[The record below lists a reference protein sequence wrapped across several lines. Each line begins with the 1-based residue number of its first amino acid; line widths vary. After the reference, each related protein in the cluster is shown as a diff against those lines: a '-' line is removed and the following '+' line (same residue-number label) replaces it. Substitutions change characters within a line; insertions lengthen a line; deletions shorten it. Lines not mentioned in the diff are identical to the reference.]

1 MFTLF
6 SRLDWFFKSH
16 KKPYLIALISLI
28 FIDIFILV
36 PPMLVGLIS
45 DGIKASTLS
54 YKTFITLV
62 SLLFIL
68 SLINYLLGYLAD
80 YHLFSNAYSAMHEI
94 RKKIMEKLIKQ
105 NPFFY
110 HHHSSGEIMARS
122 TSDVSSIGDY
132 TGFGIMTLMDS
143 TFYPLIIL
151 LLMLRISWQLTLI
164 SILPFPLLILASK
177 YLEDKIDESFSA
189 AQKSTDKLSAMVLAH
204 GKGLRVLR
212 AYVQEDRQEE
222 IFGELSKELMNHRN
236 DVSKYVSLFNLTT
249 RAIPGLSYFLAMGLS
264 SYLMAKNQL
273 SLGSLI
279 SINLYLGMLA
289 WPMMA
294 FGEYMAVNQQAIT
307 SWNRIEELLN
317 FDDEPLPEGD
327 GEIPGNIISFSQVNF
342 KYSESQG
349 IEDIS
354 LELEPGKHLGLVGPI
369 GSGKTTLMKQLLAI
383 YPIPEG
389 LTIDGTAFKDLD
401 LGLYRQGLGYVP
413 QEHVLFSKTLKE
425 NITLGEDGDDI
436 LEVLERAGF
445 ITDLKQMPEGVNTL
459 LGENGINLS
468 GGQRQRL
475 SLARALYRNPKL
487 LLLDDTLSAV
497 DNLTQS
503 KIEMHLKNLP
513 QDTSLV
519 IISHR
524 LSAVRN
530 CSEILVMDQ
539 GRISERG
546 SHEELMKNKG
556 WYYDQWLKQGGR
568 DEKTPA

>member
-568 DEKTPA
+568 DEKTLA

>member
-307 SWNRIEELLN
+307 SWNRIEDLLN

-445 ITDLKQMPEGVNTL
+445 LTDLKQMPEGVNTL

-556 WYYDQWLKQGGR
+556 WYYDQWLKQGGS

>member
-307 SWNRIEELLN
+307 SWNRIEDLLN

-556 WYYDQWLKQGGR
+556 WYYDQWLKQGGS